1 MDKIGKEM
9 LLTMLRLKLIETILE
24 YQINLNNIDFFTDEE
39 IQEGE
44 KEIEYQINKDINFY
58 VEYFEQEKN
67 ESFLLK
73 DIESILKLIEVYKI
87 CLKKY

>member
-39 IQEGE
+39 IQEGK

-87 CLKKY
+87 YLKEY